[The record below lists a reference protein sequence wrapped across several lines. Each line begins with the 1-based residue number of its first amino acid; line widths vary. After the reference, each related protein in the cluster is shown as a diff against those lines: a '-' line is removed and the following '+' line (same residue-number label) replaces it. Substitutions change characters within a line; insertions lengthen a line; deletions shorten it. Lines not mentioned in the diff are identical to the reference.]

1 MVSLSV
7 KLLSHD
13 RPYTIILVLVLM
25 MSSKNS
31 STITKF
37 LVWEAVKKLFETLL
51 YRRREAIIYYFLAFL
66 VEKLLGKCPGVRRM
80 VPNF

>member
-1 MVSLSV
+1 MVLLSV

-37 LVWEAVKKLFETLL
+37 LVREAVKKLFETLL
-51 YRRREAIIYYFLAFL
+51 YRRREATIYYFLDKLFWL
-66 VEKLLGKCPGVRRM
+66 RSFWENVEESEG
-80 VPNF
+80 

>member
-1 MVSLSV
+1 MVLLSV

-13 RPYTIILVLVLM
+13 RPYTIILVLVLNDM

-37 LVWEAVKKLFETLL
+37 LVREAVKKLFETLL
-51 YRRREAIIYYFLAFL
+51 YRRREAIIYYFLGRINKEFN
-66 VEKLLGKCPGVRRM
+66 GST
-80 VPNF
+80 